1 MWERGGHFRA
11 KEQMRMSGTS
21 RAIKCVQRWMWKGV
35 KIQILHTWPWCCGLR
50 LGVIRVCH
58 CGLACHSWPL
68 RAILQN
74 CGWLQ
79 IITFLIVPNTL
90 PTIWKTNNS
99 EDTNIQAA
107 RRVRNYR
114 NRKRTFFWFRKKYCL
129 RLPTNMIISILAILF
144 LLIPPGRDYSP
155 KQSIWSLNTKC

>member
-1 MWERGGHFRA
+1 MYGQSRI
-11 KEQMRMSGTS
+11 KELTILSMSGSPKSQKKCRTD
-21 RAIKCVQRWMWKGV
+21 KCV
-35 KIQILHTWPWCCGLR
+35 KINSPHLTLMLWFKTEL
-50 LGVIRVCH
+50 LIRARC
-58 CGLACHSWPL
+58 ACHSGTL

-79 IITFLIVPNTL
+79 IITFLIVPNPL

-107 RRVRNYR
+107 CRVRNYW

-129 RLPTNMIISILAILF
+129 RLPTNMIISILAILY
-144 LLIPPGRDYSP
+144 LLIPPA
-155 KQSIWSLNTKC
+155 